1 MKKVLSVL
9 CMALLA
15 GGMIFTSCNKQ
26 YTITT
31 AAEPAEGGTVTGGG
45 TFDAQAEA
53 TLTATPNAGWE
64 FVQWQDNS
72 KENPVKVTVTKDE
85 TWTAHFKK
93 VEPGVKVAFKNSNWD
108 AESSAI
114 SALTAS
120 TIWFISA
127 AKNNGQFPMVDVF
140 MLTTA
145 TGNHSSGVNENNGAL
160 TSDDF
165 EMIDYYETYI
175 IEITDNQGATV
186 DRGDWWAKNAT
197 VNIGSF
203 DANTLKINANVNA
216 TMFSADLAFCDDP
229 ETGQVA
235 CGVADAPTTS
245 MAVNINN
252 ITLQTVTAKDIF
264 KKKGISGK
272 AVRKVAR

>member
-93 VEPGVKVAFKNSNWD
+93 AEPGVKVAFKNSNWN
-108 AESSAI
+108 
-114 SALTAS
+114 AS
-120 TIWFISA
+120 EYEAYTFLPVWLVSA
-127 AKNNGQFPMVDVF
+127 AKADGQLPMVDVA
-140 MLTTA
+140 MLTTN
-145 TGNHSSGVNENNGAL
+145 TGNHTSGVDVNNGEL
-160 TSDDF
+160 TSNDF
-165 EMIDYYETYI
+165 GMIDYYETYI
-175 IEITDNQGATV
+175 IEITDETGDTE

-203 DANTLKINANVNA
+203 DANTLNINANVNA

-235 CGVADAPTTS
+235 CGVAAAPTTS
-245 MAVNINN
+245 MVVNINN
-252 ITLQTVTAKDIF
+252 ITLQTDLTKNVF
-264 KKKGISGK
+264 KKKGFSGK